1 MNWSDMMTHMFL
13 RARTIIVS
21 LVVWSIAVLPA
32 HAAPY
37 GFPDPLN
44 DADVPTLI
52 NRIITQVLGI
62 IGALFFLMFLWGG
75 FQYLTAGGDTKKVG
89 SAQKTLVNA
98 VIGILIIAVAYGI
111 VQSLIT
117 VFATV
122 QTPA

>member
-1 MNWSDMMTHMFL
+1 MFL
-13 RARTIIVS
+13 RARTMFVS